1 MTAER
6 GRAPSV
12 VAVEVPGTAQAGE
25 TDDARSHSLV
35 QLISIQQVF
44 DIYIPEAI
52 FGFEAVTRFLGK
64 LSALSEGATLYQ
76 GVDGDW
82 YHETEAVRVLRMS
95 ITVVTPDGTQL
106 WTEESIREAIAN
118 LICDLTAELRDAH
131 GHFEEAIFF
140 NDWRAKGCVVKASTG
155 PPD

>member
-1 MTAER
+1 MSAPR

-12 VAVEVPGTAQAGE
+12 VAVRVPSVGKG
-25 TDDARSHSLV
+25 DAKPSHSLV

-52 FGFEAVTRFLGK
+52 FSYEAVTRFLGK

-95 ITVVTPDGTQL
+95 ITVVTPDGTEL

-118 LICDLTAELRDAH
+118 LICDLTAELRDVH

-140 NDWRAKGCVVKASTG
+140 NDWRAKGTVIKENTE
-155 PPD
+155 PHE

>member
-1 MTAER
+1 MTAKP

-12 VAVEVPGTAQAGE
+12 VDVQVPGVVSGE
-25 TDDARSHSLV
+25 GGTKPDHSLL

-52 FGFEAVTRFLGK
+52 FTFEAVTNFLGK

-82 YHETEAVRVLRMS
+82 YHETEPVRVLRMS
-95 ITVVTPDGTQL
+95 ITVVSPDGTEL

-118 LICDLTAELRDAH
+118 LICDLTAELRDVH
-131 GHFEEAIFF
+131 GHYEEAIFF
-140 NDWRAKGCVVKASTG
+140 NDWRAKGTVIKGST
-155 PPD
+155 

>member
-1 MTAER
+1 MTEQR

-12 VAVEVPGTAQAGE
+12 VKLRVPGIVSGE
-25 TDDARSHSLV
+25 GDAKPDHSLV

-52 FGFEAVTRFLGK
+52 FAFEAVTRFLGR
-64 LSALSEGATLYQ
+64 LGALSEGATLYQ

-82 YHETEAVRVLRMS
+82 YHETETVRVLRMS
-95 ITVVTPDGTQL
+95 ITVVSPDGTEL

-118 LICDLTAELRDAH
+118 LICDLTAELRDVH

-140 NDWRAKGCVVKASTG
+140 NEWRAKGTVIKGSA
-155 PPD
+155 

>member
-1 MTAER
+1 VVGVR
-6 GRAPSV
+6 VPS
-12 VAVEVPGTAQAGE
+12 AGKG
-25 TDDARSHSLV
+25 DAKPSHSLV

-52 FGFEAVTRFLGK
+52 FSYQAVTRFLEK

-95 ITVVTPDGTQL
+95 ITVVTPDGTEI

-118 LICDLTAELRDAH
+118 LICDLTAELRDVH

-140 NDWRAKGCVVKASTG
+140 NDWRAKGTVIKENTE
-155 PPD
+155 PHE